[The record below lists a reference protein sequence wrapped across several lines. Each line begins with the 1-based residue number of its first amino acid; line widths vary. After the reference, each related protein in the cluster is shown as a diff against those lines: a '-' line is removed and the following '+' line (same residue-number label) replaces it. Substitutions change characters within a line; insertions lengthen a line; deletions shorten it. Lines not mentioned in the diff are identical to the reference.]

1 MDEKSINDALVKD
14 LGMGFNE
21 ILKKFISTRAGAKEI
36 RMFTGKVVN
45 NADPDKEGKCRIRVY
60 GIFPNEIPD
69 DDLPWATPDFNFIG
83 GLKGSFVV
91 PPIDAIVRVYFDNGD
106 IYAPFYTT
114 KAFNKN
120 QLDFNSDIS
129 EDYPDTMVFF
139 ETDQGE
145 YFKINRKTQL
155 TTYKHSS
162 GTIITIDLDGNINI
176 STEAANVGN
185 LTINIQGDT
194 SINVV
199 GDTDIIAEGTV
210 KVDGTMVELGKNVAK
225 QLVNNI
231 PNCYITN
238 APHFINNTNVKC

>member
-1 MDEKSINDALVKD
+1 MNENPINDMLLKD
-14 LGMGFNE
+14 LGLGFNE
-21 ILKKFISTRAGAKEI
+21 IMKKFITTKAAAKEI
-36 RMFTGKVVN
+36 RFFSGRVVN

-69 DDLPWATPDFNFIG
+69 DDLPWSTPDFSFIG

-91 PPIDAIVRVYFDNGD
+91 PPIDAIVRVYFENGD

-145 YFKINRKTQL
+145 YFKINRKTQM

-162 GTIITIDLDGNINI
+162 GAILTIDVNGNINL
-176 STEAANVGN
+176 STEAANEGS

-194 SINVV
+194 KINVV

-210 KVDGTMVELGKNVAK
+210 KVDGSQVELGNNQAK
-225 QLVNNI
+225 QLLSQF
-231 PNCYITN
+231 PCYITG
-238 APHFINNTNVKC
+238 APHYPLVKNVRV